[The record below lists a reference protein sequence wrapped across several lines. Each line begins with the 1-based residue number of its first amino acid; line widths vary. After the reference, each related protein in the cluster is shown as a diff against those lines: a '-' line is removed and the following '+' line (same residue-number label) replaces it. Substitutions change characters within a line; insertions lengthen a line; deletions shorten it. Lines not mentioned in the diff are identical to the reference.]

1 MRTLFSVLVGTDSN
15 DEGVYYKEIA
25 GISSETK
32 PTAHI
37 SVGSIFEE
45 VDTGDVYQLNE
56 STGEW
61 VKEFSLQG

>member
-25 GISSETK
+25 GTSDETK

-37 SVGSIFEE
+37 GVGSIFEE
-45 VDTGDVYQLNE
+45 VDTGDFYQLNE
-56 STGEW
+56 STCEW

>member
-15 DEGVYYKEIA
+15 DEGVFYKEIA
-25 GISSETK
+25 GTSGETK

-56 STGEW
+56 SSYEW
-61 VKEFSLQG
+61 VNEFSLQG